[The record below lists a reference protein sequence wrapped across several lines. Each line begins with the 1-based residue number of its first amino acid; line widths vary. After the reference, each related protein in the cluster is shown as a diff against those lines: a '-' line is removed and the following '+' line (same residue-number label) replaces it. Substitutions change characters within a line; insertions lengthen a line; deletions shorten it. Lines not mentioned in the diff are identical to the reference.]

1 MVKKRVAGE
10 NRGNLKR
17 SQTMPSKIL
26 DFEDF
31 YVGQKFDSDTY
42 EMTGERIHAFASEF
56 DPQPF
61 HLDDA
66 AADASFFEG
75 LAASGWHTAAV
86 AMRLRVQT
94 MRVTGGMVGAGI
106 EEIRWTKPVRPGDTL
121 ALHEEVVATRV
132 LTSRPQYGLIKMIST
147 TTNQY
152 GEVVMTMK
160 VSALAPRR
168 AVTMEKDSRV

>member
-1 MVKKRVAGE
+1 M
-10 NRGNLKR
+10 
-17 SQTMPSKIL
+17 SQSMPSKIL

-31 YVGQKFDSDTY
+31 YVGQNFDSATY
-42 EMTGERIHAFASEF
+42 EMTRERIHAFASEF

-61 HLDDA
+61 HLEDA
-66 AADASFFEG
+66 AASASFFQG
-75 LAASGWHTAAV
+75 IAASGWHTAAV

-94 MRVTGGMVGAGI
+94 IRVTSGMIGAGI
-106 EEIRWTKPVRPGDTL
+106 EEIRWNKPVRPGDIL
-121 ALHEEVVATRV
+121 ALHEEVVSTRL

-147 TTNQY
+147 TTNQH

-168 AVTMEKDSRV
+168 AVTMD